1 MKMKKLKMVNFWK
14 MSLLLS
20 RVELCR
26 SEVPAA
32 NLYLSIYRKIMK
44 KFKFSP
50 LQPVI
55 KMILNF

>member
-26 SEVPAA
+26 LEVPAA